1 MISLKSIL
9 LELDDRRH
17 KDPFDDLLVQNYNV
31 QEWRRNWLWLRQRLQ
46 KALPAICE
54 HFDRYPDDDAPVSD
68 EEHRQ
73 LTELVV
79 RYVRVSE
86 ALLRYATQVGGK
98 PCRN

>member
-1 MISLKSIL
+1 MKLLLISVA
-9 LELDDRRH
+9 D
-17 KDPFDDLLVQNYNV
+17 
-31 QEWRRNWLWLRQRLQ
+31 
-46 KALPAICE
+46 ALPAICE

-68 EEHRQ
+68 EEHRL